1 MPAGRRRKNA
11 KPLNLALQ
19 GGGAHGAYTWGVV
32 DRLLDEESLDIEGIT
47 GTSAGALNAALIAYG
62 WALNGREGAK
72 QALKQFWCSV
82 SQLGAFSPYQR
93 NFWDKMIGNWSL
105 DHAPGFVAM
114 DMLSRVA
121 SPYQLNPF
129 NLNPLR
135 DLLEEQIDF
144 DRLRN
149 QTDIKLFM
157 SATNV
162 RTGKI
167 KVFKGEEVSVD
178 VLLASAC
185 LPFMF
190 QTVEIDGEAYWDG
203 GYMGNPAL
211 YPLFYRCASPDVL
224 IVQINP
230 LYRDEVPVTA
240 RGILNRVNEI
250 TFNATLMREMRAIG
264 FVTRLIEDGK
274 LSEDDYKKV
283 RVHMIVSDEELAH
296 ITSSSKLNVE
306 LDFFL
311 HLQEIGN
318 AAADAWLSKDYE
330 MVGKKSSIDLETTF
344 L

>member
-1 MPAGRRRKNA
+1 MPKAKSRKRTV
-11 KPLNLALQ
+11 NLALQ

-32 DRLLDEESLDIEGIT
+32 DRLLDEESLTFEGIT
-47 GTSAGALNAALIAYG
+47 GTSAGALNAALIAHG
-62 WALNGREGAK
+62 WAQDGRAGAK
-72 QALKQFWCSV
+72 AALADFWTDV
-82 SQLGAFSPYQR
+82 AKLGAFSPYQR
-93 NFWDKMIGNWSL
+93 NLWDRWTGNWSL
-105 DHAPGFVAM
+105 DQSPGFVAM
-114 DMLSRVA
+114 DMLSRVV

-135 DLLEEQIDF
+135 DLLLEKIDF
-144 DRLRN
+144 DQLRQ
-149 QTDIKLFM
+149 QTDFKLFM

-167 KVFKGEEVSVD
+167 KVFKREEVSVD
-178 VLLASAC
+178 VLMASAC

-211 YPLFYRCASPDVL
+211 YPLFYDCTTPDVL

-230 LYRDEVPVTA
+230 LFRDEVPVTA

-250 TFNATLMREMRAIG
+250 TFNATLMREMRAIS
-264 FVTRLIEDGK
+264 FVTRLIEEGK
-274 LSEDDYKKV
+274 LSEEEYTRV
-283 RVHMIVSDEELAH
+283 RVHMIVSDEELSH

-306 LDFFL
+306 HEFFQHL
-311 HLQEIGN
+311 HDIGQD
-318 AAADAWLSKDYE
+318 AATTWLSDDYPK
-330 MVGKKSSIDLETTF
+330 VGKTSSIDLEDTF